1 MIIMT
6 AEKNIINDDEL
17 QNDSQQQ
24 DLEGQETY
32 NSEDTSVKADNKDEA
47 VEDTSDS
54 SKSELV
60 VLQEENAQLKDQ
72 LLRKIAEFDN
82 YRKRTVK
89 EKTELIL
96 NGGEKAICSILP
108 ILDDFERALSDKSDD
123 PNAIREGVEMIFN
136 KFNKALESLGV
147 KKIDTEGVDFN
158 VDYHE
163 AIAMVP
169 GMGDDKKGKVIDC
182 VQSGYTMNDKVIRH
196 AKVAVGQ

>member
-24 DLEGQETY
+24 DLEGQETC
-32 NSEDTSVKADNKDEA
+32 NSEDTSVKTDNKDEA

-89 EKTELIL
+89 I
-96 NGGEKAICSILP
+96 GRASCR
-108 ILDDFERALSDKSDD
+108 ER
-123 PNAIREGVEMIFN
+123 V
-136 KFNKALESLGV
+136 
-147 KKIDTEGVDFN
+147 
-158 VDYHE
+158 
-163 AIAMVP
+163 
-169 GMGDDKKGKVIDC
+169 
-182 VQSGYTMNDKVIRH
+182 
-196 AKVAVGQ
+196 

>member
-1 MIIMT
+1 MT

-24 DLEGQETY
+24 DLEGQETC
-32 NSEDTSVKADNKDEA
+32 NSEETSVNTDNKDEA

-147 KKIDTEGVDFN
+147 KKIDTENVDFN

-169 GMGDDKKGKVIDC
+169 GMGDEKKGKVIDC

>member
-24 DLEGQETY
+24 DLEGQETC
-32 NSEDTSVKADNKDEA
+32 NSEDTSVKTDNKDEA

-108 ILDDFERALSDKSDD
+108 ILRSEEHTSEL
-123 PNAIREGVEMIFN
+123 
-136 KFNKALESLGV
+136 
-147 KKIDTEGVDFN
+147 
-158 VDYHE
+158 
-163 AIAMVP
+163 
-169 GMGDDKKGKVIDC
+169 
-182 VQSGYTMNDKVIRH
+182 QSRQYL
-196 AKVAVGQ
+196 

>member
-1 MIIMT
+1 MT

-24 DLEGQETY
+24 DLEGQETC
-32 NSEDTSVKADNKDEA
+32 NLEDSSVKIDNKDEA
-47 VEDTSDS
+47 VEDTPDS

-147 KKIDTEGVDFN
+147 KKIDTENVDFN

-169 GMGDDKKGKVIDC
+169 GMGDEKKGKVIDC

>member
-1 MIIMT
+1 MT